1 MSSNRNEKGNYAF
14 VSIITSDDYL
24 PGLLV
29 LNKSFVDTNTKYP
42 FLLLITKDI
51 SAGTIS
57 TLDKYQIP
65 HKTFEMEI
73 NNPTNV
79 DQSHRWFSTYSKLNV
94 FDQTQ
99 YDKVVYLDADMLI
112 LRNIDELFEH
122 KHMSAVIAGGML
134 PGKSLRRH
142 LNSGIFV
149 LEPSRKLFED
159 MINKMG
165 KIEKLESGGSI
176 NKPRHGSDQNFLNAY
191 YPDWPSK
198 KELHLDHKYN
208 ILHYLL
214 DEYNKSFAYSIG
226 DGPKPISIIHYA
238 SYLKPWDVDEK
249 IKEELKGDRNKALEL
264 RSILLWQDMY
274 KSATN
279 N

>member
-1 MSSNRNEKGNYAF
+1 MSSKRNEKGNCSF
-14 VSIITSDDYL
+14 VSIITGDDYL

-29 LNKSFVDTNTKYP
+29 LHKSLANTDTKYP
-42 FLLLITKDI
+42 FLVLITKDI
-51 SAGTIS
+51 STSTMS
-57 TLDKYQIP
+57 TLDKYHVS
-65 HKTFEMEI
+65 HKTVEMEI
-73 NNPTNV
+73 DNPTNV
-79 DQSHRWFSTYSKLNV
+79 DRSHRWFPTYSKLNV

-142 LNSGIFV
+142 LNSGMFV
-149 LEPSRKLFED
+149 IEPSRKLFED
-159 MINKMG
+159 MINKIG
-165 KIEKLESGGSI
+165 KIEKLESGGNI
-176 NKPRHGSDQNFLNAY
+176 DKPRHGSDQDFLNAY
-191 YPDWPSK
+191 YSDWPNK

-208 ILHYLL
+208 IIHYLL
-214 DEYNKSFAYSIG
+214 DEYSKSFGYSIE

-238 SYLKPWDVDEK
+238 SYLKPWNVDEK
-249 IKEELKGDRNKALEL
+249 IKEKLKNDPNKALEL
-264 RSILLWQDMY
+264 QSILLWQDMY
-274 KSATN
+274 KSLTN